1 MVAVLPKNS
10 AKLTAF
16 ILLFVTG
23 SACAQNLDI
32 HILRYLN
39 SPVRNLSD
47 KFFQFVSNSA
57 VFLEVGIPV
66 GIGTTGLIKQ
76 DDETVRKACLIVG
89 AAAISSGITLAV
101 KYSVNRKRPFV
112 TYPDIA
118 KKSAAGSPSFPSGH
132 TSGAFSL
139 ATSLTLSYPKW
150 YIIVP
155 AYSWAGTVAFS
166 RMDLGVHYPSDVLA
180 GALIGSGSAWL
191 THYINKKLI
200 FKSHKKP
207 LM

>member
-1 MVAVLPKNS
+1 MTYLS
-10 AKLTAF
+10 EISSRLIAF

-23 SACAQNLDI
+23 SICAQNLDI

-39 SPVRNLSD
+39 SPERLPSD

-57 VFLEVGIPV
+57 FFPEIGIPA
-66 GIGTTGLIKQ
+66 GILTSGLIRQ
-76 DDETVRKACLIVG
+76 DDEIVRKACVIIG

-101 KYSVNRKRPFV
+101 KYSVNRNRPFV

-191 THYINKKLI
+191 TYYINKKLI
-200 FKSHKKP
+200 IKSSKKP
-207 LM
+207 VR

>member
-1 MVAVLPKNS
+1 MIASLPKNS

-23 SACAQNLDI
+23 SVCAQNLDI
-32 HILRYLN
+32 RILRYLN
-39 SPVRNLSD
+39 SPGRLPSD
-47 KFFQFVSNSA
+47 KLFQFVSNSA
-57 VFLEVGIPV
+57 VFPEIGIPV
-66 GIGTTGLIKQ
+66 GILTSGLIKQ
-76 DDETVRKACLIVG
+76 DDATVRKACVIIG
-89 AAAISSGITLAV
+89 ATAISSVITLAV

-132 TSGAFSL
+132 TSVTFSL
-139 ATSLTLSYPKW
+139 ATSLTLSYPRW

-200 FKSHKKP
+200 IKSHKKP
-207 LM
+207 LL

>member
-1 MVAVLPKNS
+1 MTYLS
-10 AKLTAF
+10 EISSKLIAF

-23 SACAQNLDI
+23 SVCAQNLDI
-32 HILRYLN
+32 RILRLLN
-39 SPVRNLSD
+39 SPSKLPSD

-57 VFLEVGIPV
+57 FFPEIGIPA
-66 GIGTTGLIKQ
+66 GILTSGLIRQ
-76 DDETVRKACLIVG
+76 DDEIVRKACVIIG

-101 KYSVNRKRPFV
+101 KYSVNRNRPFV

-191 THYINKKLI
+191 TYYINKKLI
-200 FKSHKKP
+200 MNSQKKP
-207 LM
+207 VH